1 MKLTLKN
8 LIISSIVLAVVGF
21 FLAMLILSGQ
31 IPKNAFASVSQGSE
45 YQSYMATSTNASAT
59 TAIALKTTTGTLG
72 SIVITQAATTGAYFR
87 VWDATSTATS
97 TYQNYDNT
105 STSTTYGRLVAQV
118 KTTATEGTYTFDA
131 SMFKGVVLEVPSSW
145 NGIYSITYR

>member
-8 LIISSIVLAVVGF
+8 TILASALVAIVAFVLFTILIAT
-21 FLAMLILSGQ
+21 Q
-31 IPKNAFASVSQGSE
+31 TPKNADASVSQGSE

-118 KTTATEGTYTFDA
+118 KTTAAEGTYTFDA
-131 SMFKGVVLEVPSSW
+131 SMFKGVVIEVPTSW
-145 NGIYSITYR
+145 NGIYTVTYR